1 MKIDK
6 QLQKECILLIK
17 QIASKV
23 GYKKIQNTIYK
34 TENGNIVFV
43 DFVVVDS
50 EYLIYRINIKKESYD
65 NIFWRIMR
73 MEENINESYS
83 LRITGAFAAPAA
95 LIADGKVELSENV
108 DMIAKNFFKK
118 VDGEITTFLEKND
131 VTQYIFSNNVKIDV
145 NILRCLSYIE
155 SGSLLEAKKLAETQ
169 IISGDRGRF
178 KNEGKGFF
186 ELVLLYHSR

>member
-1 MKIDK
+1 MIGDNMMKIDK

-17 QIASKV
+17 QIAVKA
-23 GYKKIQNTIYK
+23 GYKKIQ
-34 TENGNIVFV
+34 
-43 DFVVVDS
+43 
-50 EYLIYRINIKKESYD
+50 KKESYD

-169 IISGDRGRF
+169 IISGAISDCTF
-178 KNEGKGFF
+178 LF
-186 ELVLLYHSR
+186 